1 MERKLII
8 GSTEKKDGWET
19 FDVKEGADHVG
30 DAKDL
35 SRFND
40 GIFDIVYASHV
51 LEHFDFTGSIQQ
63 AVKEW
68 HRVLKM
74 DGKLYISV
82 PDMRVLCELYNRGEN
97 AQSRFMISRMIFG
110 GHCDKNDYHYTGLD
124 IDILGAFLNYAGFK
138 GMRKVDTF
146 GIFEDT
152 SNLKVGDILISLN
165 VIVHKE
171 GEDEVVPLETSL

>member
-1 MERKLII
+1 MTRRLNI

-19 FDVKEGADHVG
+19 FDIKEGADHVG

-68 HRVLKM
+68 YRVLKA

-82 PDMRVLCELYNRGEN
+82 PNMKVLCDLYNRGEN
-97 AQSRFMISRMIFG
+97 AQSRLMISRMIFG

-138 GMRKVDTF
+138 GMRKVDIF
-146 GIFEDT
+146 GMFEDT
-152 SNLKVGDILISLN
+152 SNLRVRDILISLN

-171 GEDEVVPLETSL
+171 DRDEVMPLETSL